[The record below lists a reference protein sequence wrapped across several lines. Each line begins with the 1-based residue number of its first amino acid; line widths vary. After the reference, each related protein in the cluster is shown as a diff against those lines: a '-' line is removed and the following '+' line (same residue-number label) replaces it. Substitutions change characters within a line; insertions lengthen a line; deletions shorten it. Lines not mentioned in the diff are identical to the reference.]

1 MKKIVL
7 SSVAVLSLVFA
18 TPIAHGESSS
28 SSTSSTES
36 ISKTTV
42 SSTKSTVDSSTSS
55 SKRKNSTSKE
65 NESSTTSSSESTKKV
80 AETSS
85 KDSSTS
91 SSESTTKQSE
101 TSTSDSPRVISKTST
116 SSSTEKPITLSA
128 KNESY
133 PVVKDWKLSKNVL
146 LRLANYSGNKNN
158 LDVRITN
165 NKYAYVSKNA
175 QISKVYHTDLDALLG
190 TANLKNIK
198 IMTIDAAQKQGLHL
212 AEGNSDKNIEFINR
226 SLPGEYIVTFT
237 DRNNNLQVDSIVTIG
252 SPAEAA
258 KDDQSTPTPS
268 SSTETSDSQSGYIGS
283 GYGTATSTPTPNQ
296 VLPTRVLPSSTPYTS
311 YSTTLPRTGEKQSN
325 PVFVVVGVIL
335 GISSIALIFYR
346 KSNPDIN

>member
-18 TPIAHGESSS
+18 TPIVHGESSS

-80 AETSS
+80 KEIRS

-91 SSESTTKQSE
+91 SSESTTKQTEINTSNSSSATSE
-101 TSTSDSPRVISKTST
+101 TSISNSK
-116 SSSTEKPITLSA
+116 EKSITLSA
-128 KNESY
+128 TNKSY
-133 PVVKDWKLSKNVL
+133 PVVTNWKLSKNVL
-146 LRLANYSGNKNN
+146 LRLANYSGDKNN
-158 LDVRITN
+158 LDVKITN
-165 NKYAYVSKNA
+165 NKYAYVTKNA

-190 TANLKNIK
+190 TANLENIK
-198 IMTIDAAQKQGLHL
+198 VMTIDDAQKQGLHL

-226 SLPGEYIVTFT
+226 SLPGEYVVTFT
-237 DRNNNLQVDSIVTIG
+237 DRNNNLQVNSIVTIG

-258 KDDQSTPTPS
+258 KTNQSTPKPQ
-268 SSTETSDSQSGYIGS
+268 SSTETSVSQSGYIGS
-283 GYGTATSTPTPNQ
+283 GSGSATSTPTPNQ

-311 YSTTLPRTGEKQSN
+311 YPTTLPRTGEKQNN

-335 GISSIALIFYR
+335 GISSIALILYR